1 MHHSR
6 AEGAAQAPGCV
17 LWFNSGFFLRPSCFV
32 RARPAVASMD
42 LQGPSR
48 LHVPRGGV
56 SLASS
61 VWCVFPCLHELLWFC
76 VVCPVPPLVL

>member
-17 LWFNSGFFLRPSCFV
+17 LWFNSGFFLRPSCF
-32 RARPAVASMD
+32 
-42 LQGPSR
+42 GPSR